1 MWVWTLDDRLVNLDV
16 MESIEVIEVYPDDV
30 DPAQLESG
38 AAEPDLYELVAVS
51 TGGVEYVL
59 FDSEDGDTAYQAYQA
74 LAAMVAGGP
83 AASPGRPLWVADL
96 VAAGQGRL
104 EN

>member
-1 MWVWTLDDRLVNLDV
+1 MWVWTLDDRLINLDV
-16 MESIEVIEVYPDDV
+16 VESIEVIEVYPDVV
-30 DPAQLESG
+30 DAAQLEAG

-59 FDSEDGDTAYQAYQA
+59 FDAEEAEPVYQAFQA
-74 LAAMVAGGP
+74 LAATVAGG
-83 AASPGRPLWVADL
+83 AATAPGRPVWVADL

-104 EN
+104 DN

>member
-38 AAEPDLYELVAVS
+38 AAEPDLSAV
-51 TGGVEYVL
+51 
-59 FDSEDGDTAYQAYQA
+59 
-74 LAAMVAGGP
+74 
-83 AASPGRPLWVADL
+83 PGLPGSAD
-96 VAAGQGRL
+96 APDARTTSCPFEQPYPWI
-104 EN
+104 NN